1 MTAPLDRVPLAKP
14 VIGYKEQAAVQE
26 VLESGNLAQGATVA
40 QFESE
45 FATAISSEFAVAVNS
60 GTSAL
65 HLMML
70 AAGIGLGD
78 EVIVPSFSFAATA
91 NVVALAGATPVF
103 ADIDINDYSITGESI
118 LRVATSKTKAVM
130 PVHLYGQPA
139 RIDEIADICRNRL
152 WVLLEDAAQAHL
164 ASTATGQV
172 GTFGLAAGFSF
183 YPTKN
188 MTTGEGGAVTT
199 NDPEFARYLRLLRNQ
214 GMEARYENEIV
225 GLNNRMTNIAA
236 AIGLVQLEKLEA
248 WTNKRV
254 ANAESLQTEIS
265 HDGRFQLPHNRPGER
280 HVYHQFTIQVLEGE
294 RGKFQQHLDG
304 LGIDTAVYYPNPI
317 HTLKPFR
324 EARVDLPNTELAAT
338 RVVSLPIHPSLTQ
351 DHLDRIVTAVNSFE
365 PKTGGPHA

>member
-1 MTAPLDRVPLAKP
+1 MTATVTRVPLAKP
-14 VIGYKEQAAVQE
+14 VIGHEEQTAVLA
-26 VLESGNLAQGATVA
+26 VLESGNLAQGAEVA

-45 FATAISSEFAVAVNS
+45 FAAAISSDYAIGVNS

-70 AAGIGLGD
+70 ASGMGPGD
-78 EVIVPSFSFAATA
+78 EVVVPSFSFAATA
-91 NVVALAGATPVF
+91 NVVALTGATPIF
-103 ADIDINDYSITGESI
+103 ADIDPGDYSITPESI
-118 LRVATSKTKAVM
+118 SQVATARTKAVM

-139 RIDEIADICRNRL
+139 RIAEISDLCQGES

-164 ASTATGQV
+164 ASTPQGKV
-172 GTFGLAAGFSF
+172 GTFGSAAGFSF

-199 NDPEFARYLRLLRNQ
+199 SDPEVARHIRLLRNQ
-214 GMEARYENEIV
+214 GMETRYENEIV

-236 AIGLVQLEKLEA
+236 AIGLVQLRKLEA
-248 WTNKRV
+248 WTEKRI
-254 ANAESLQTEIS
+254 ANAEFLQNEIAQ
-265 HDGRFQLPHNRPGER
+265 DGRYLLPHNHPGER

-317 HTLKPFR
+317 HTLKPFKGSSIK
-324 EARVDLPNTELAAT
+324 LPNTELVAT

-351 DHLDRIVTAVNSFE
+351 DDLERIVSAVSSFK
-365 PKTGGPHA
+365 PRPGGSDA